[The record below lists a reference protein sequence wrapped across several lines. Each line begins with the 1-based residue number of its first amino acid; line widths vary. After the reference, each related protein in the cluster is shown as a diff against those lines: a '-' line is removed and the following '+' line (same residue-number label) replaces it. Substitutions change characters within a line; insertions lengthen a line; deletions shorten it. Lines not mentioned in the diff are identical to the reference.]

1 MKYNIN
7 KILKSGEFMMKSIAK
22 YEELQQ
28 YLNGKKVLL
37 FDLDGTIANTEPYH
51 WKTYNLLLKKYNV
64 ELKDNNIIKYIGNE
78 EFFIYEMIKKDLGIE
93 FDNHDFLKKR
103 LETYMELIIKENL
116 RPYEIIEQVIKEHD
130 SDKYILSSQR
140 KNVITQLL
148 KKWDLIN
155 NFKEIFS
162 VPDSKV
168 TKQEVISN
176 PDMFNVSNN
185 DVVLFEDCSKYLK
198 IASENNI
205 LAVGVKNKY
214 LPVENCDLLIEV

>member
-1 MKYNIN
+1 
-7 KILKSGEFMMKSIAK
+7 MMKSIAK

-78 EFFIYEMIKKDLGIE
+78 EFFIYEMIKNDFGIE

-140 KNVITQLL
+140 KNVITHLL

-162 VPDSKV
+162 VPDSKI

-176 PDMFNVSNN
+176 PDMFNVSSN

-214 LPVENCDLLIEV
+214 LPVENCDLLIKV